1 MTELLTV
8 DQLVAELRS
17 INARQAKG
25 LDIIHELEVA
35 SDESS
40 RLLDWARAEGMLSV
54 VGKNVEEKKAAVE
67 LRVKAE
73 RETHDLAKASHSYAK
88 AKAKSFEMTQMSIQ
102 SQMSAVRATY
112 TIGGN

>member
-1 MTELLTV
+1 MSDLLTV
-8 DQLVAELRS
+8 DQLLAELRS

-25 LDIIHELEVA
+25 LDIIHKLEVA

-40 RLLDWARAEGMLSV
+40 RLLDWARAEAMLSV

-67 LRVKAE
+67 LQVKTE
-73 RETHDLAKASHSYAK
+73 RETYELAKASHTYAK
-88 AKAKSFEMTQMSIQ
+88 AKARNFEMAQMSIQ